1 MDDKI
6 IVSNRD
12 ALKAKYGSAGIAKIK
27 KAVTDLIAA
36 DAKRGIKSRLVYLDD
51 AVSMKSFK
59 GKAVTDPTDAPQ
71 NKAAI
76 DAIFKSADPDYLL
89 ILGAP
94 DIVPHQDM
102 NNPAY
107 APPDDDPDKYAYGD
121 LPYACDTPYSR
132 DVATFKGPTRVVGRL
147 PDLTRKVG
155 ANGDATS
162 PQHLISL
169 LGVAEKA
176 KSRHVGDYGK
186 FFGLSTFSWRKSTEL
201 SLTNTFGGHPALTIA
216 PPSGPTH
223 PAARLAPL
231 AHFINCHG
239 GQADPNFYGE
249 KGNSQPKSLTSDGI
263 KQKIKPGTVA
273 AVECCYGAELYDS
286 VTLELPLP
294 ICQRYLIQGAY
305 GYFGSSTIA
314 YGPAEGNGAA
324 DLITQYFLLA
334 VLGGASIGRAALTA
348 RQQFVS
354 QTGELDPV
362 DLKTLAQFSLLGD
375 PSVVPAVVPSP
386 TGVPKGV
393 DAEQG
398 ERQARHQR
406 RAKLRAVGQMLQ
418 DSKPT
423 ASKKARN
430 VRKSETVRKAL
441 SNIAKEAGIGTKRDF
456 MAFDVKTPKGARP
469 RGSKAVP
476 AASRYYV
483 AVYRPKKEYPSV
495 AAVAKEVS
503 GRIVGYRIYTEK

>member
-6 IVSNRD
+6 IVSNRA
-12 ALKAKYGSAGIAKIK
+12 ALTAKYGSAGVGKIK
-27 KAVTDLIAA
+27 QAVTALIAA

-51 AVSMKSFK
+51 AVAMKSFK
-59 GKAVTDPTDAPQ
+59 GKAVTDPVDPRQ
-71 NKAAI
+71 NKEAI
-76 DAIFKSADPDYLL
+76 DAIFKAADPDYLM
-89 ILGAP
+89 ILGAI
-94 DIVPHQDM
+94 DVVPHQDM
-102 NNPAY
+102 SNPAF
-107 APPDDDPDKYAYGD
+107 APPDDDPDKFAYGD

-132 DVATFKGPTRVVGRL
+132 DIATFKGPTRVVGRL
-147 PDLTRKVG
+147 PDLTNRTKEI
-155 ANGDATS
+155 AS
-162 PQHLISL
+162 PAHLISVL
-169 LGVAEKA
+169 RFAETF
-176 KSRHVGDYGK
+176 KSRPVADYGK
-186 FFGLSTFSWRKSTEL
+186 YFGLSTFSWRKSTEL
-201 SLTNTFGGHPALTIA
+201 SLTNTFGNDAALTIA
-216 PPSGPTH
+216 PPGGPTH

-239 GQADPNFYGE
+239 AQADPEFFGE
-249 KGNSQPKSLTSDGI
+249 KGNSQPVSLTSDGI
-263 KQKIKPGTVA
+263 AKKIKPGTVA

-314 YGPAEGNGAA
+314 YGPADSNGAA
-324 DLITQYFLLA
+324 DLVTQYFLLA
-334 VLGGASIGRAALTA
+334 VLEGASVGRAALMA

-354 QTGELDPV
+354 QTGELDPM

-375 PSVVPAVVPSP
+375 PSVVPAIVPSA
-386 TGVPKGV
+386 TSVPKGA
-393 DAEQG
+393 DTDKS

-406 RAKLRAVGQMLQ
+406 RAKSRAVGQMLQ
-418 DSKPT
+418 ETKPT
-423 ASKKARN
+423 ASKKATK
-430 VRKSETVRKAL
+430 VRKSETVSKAL
-441 SNIAKEAGIGTKRDF
+441 RNIAKEAGIGTKRDF